1 MSDYFLGEIRIFAGS
16 FAPRGWHFCDGSL
29 QSIASNS
36 ALYALLGT
44 AYGGDGVNTFAL
56 PDLRGRVPVHQGT
69 GPGLT
74 ARVMGQKAGQETV
87 ALTAAELPAHTH
99 AAFAST
105 TPATLAGPANAVAGT
120 VNPTATSY
128 SFYVN
133 TVGTSAV
140 TLTPLAATSV
150 TSAGNGQPHDNL
162 MPTVTLSYIIALDG
176 IFPSR
181 N

>member
-1 MSDYFLGEIRIFAGS
+1 MSDPFLGEIRIFAGN
-16 FAPRGWHFCDGSL
+16 FAPRGWQFCDGTL
-29 QSIASNS
+29 LSIAQDS

-44 AYGGDGVNTFAL
+44 TYGGDGVTTFGV

-74 ARVMGQKAGQETV
+74 TRVIGQKLGQETV
-87 ALTAAELPAHTH
+87 TLTAAELPAHTH
-99 AAFAST
+99 AAYAST
-105 TPATLAGPANAVAGT
+105 TPATLDGPANAVAGT
-120 VNPTATSY
+120 VNPTASQY

-133 TVGTSAV
+133 TVGTSTA
-140 TLTPLAATSV
+140 TLAPLAATSV
-150 TSAGNGQPHDNL
+150 TSAGNSEPHDNL
-162 MPTVTLSYIIALDG
+162 MPTTTLSYIISREG